1 MSFKFIAIAYGM
13 LGATAATGY
22 MVQGGGGGGAVGK
35 RSSGHVAEQ
44 PKVERVAKLEMPA
57 KPGAMPQVAMVASSP
72 QDESVVMTAPAT
84 MAGTM
89 PSTTPLTAPP
99 TPAPPPPPR
108 TAMHEAKPAEA
119 PVEQIAEK
127 QDEKPVEKVA
137 EKAPEKPLAQPVD
150 RGGSRDYIRI
160 TAEMMV
166 NPWTGEWLTS
176 DDRSMGY
183 VSGPAK
189 GVAPAVA
196 PERVMVADAQP
207 AAAAEPPAMAAS
219 APPAPPAP
227 DPAPVSIPVTIPI
240 PAKAVSQPAIRHT
253 ASQPAA
259 QSIGQQ
265 TGQQHGYM
273 AHLASY
279 RDEIHAAAGW
289 KTLQK
294 AHRDL
299 LINRTPVTVTAEIPG
314 QGTFVRLMTG
324 GFGQLADV
332 SEFCSEVKASGQ
344 YCIPVKA
351 K

>member
-1 MSFKFIAIAYGM
+1 LSFKFIAIAYGM

-22 MVQGGGGGGAVGK
+22 MVQGGGGSGAVGK
-35 RSSGHVAEQ
+35 RPSGQVAEQ

-72 QDESVVMTAPAT
+72 QDESVLMTAPVA
-84 MAGTM
+84 M
-89 PSTTPLTAPP
+89 PSATPLTAPP
-99 TPAPPPPPR
+99 TPAPPPPSR
-108 TAMHEAKPAEA
+108 EAMHEAKPAVA
-119 PVEQIAEK
+119 PVEQVAEK
-127 QDEKPVEKVA
+127 QAEKPVEKIA
-137 EKAPEKPLAQPVD
+137 EKTPEKPDD
-150 RGGSRDYIRI
+150 RGGSRDYVRI

-189 GVAPAVA
+189 GMAPAAA

-207 AAAAEPPAMAAS
+207 AAAVEPPATTAS
-219 APPAPPAP
+219 APPAPPTP
-227 DPAPVSIPVTIPI
+227 DPAPVSIPVTIPV
-240 PAKAVSQPAIRHT
+240 PVKA
-253 ASQPAA
+253 ASQPAVRHAAA
-259 QSIGQQ
+259 QPVPQPAPQSTAQQ

-299 LINRTPVTVTAEIPG
+299 LINRSPVTVTAEIPG
-314 QGTFVRLMTG
+314 QGTFVRLMAG

-332 SEFCSEVKASGQ
+332 SEFCSGFKASGQ

>member
-1 MSFKFIAIAYGM
+1 LSFKFIAIAYGM

-22 MVQGGGGGGAVGK
+22 MVQGGGGSGAVGK
-35 RSSGHVAEQ
+35 RPSGQVAEQ

-72 QDESVVMTAPAT
+72 QDESVVMTAPVARPSAT
-84 MAGTM
+84 LSA
-89 PSTTPLTAPP
+89 TPLTAPP

-108 TAMHEAKPAEA
+108 EAKPAVA
-119 PVEQIAEK
+119 PVEQVAEK
-127 QDEKPVEKVA
+127 QAEKPLEKSA
-137 EKAPEKPLAQPVD
+137 EKAPEKPVDTPVD
-150 RGGSRDYIRI
+150 RGGNRDYVRI

-189 GVAPAVA
+189 GRAPAA
-196 PERVMVADAQP
+196 ASERVMVADAQP
-207 AAAAEPPAMAAS
+207 AAAAEPPATTAS
-219 APPAPPAP
+219 APPSPPTQ
-227 DPAPVSIPVTIPI
+227 DPAPVSIPVTIPV
-240 PAKAVSQPAIRHT
+240 PVKA

-259 QSIGQQ
+259 RHAASQPAPQS

-279 RDEIHAAAGW
+279 RDEIHATAGW

-294 AHRDL
+294 AHRNL
-299 LINRTPVTVTAEIPG
+299 LINRSPVTVTAEIPG
-314 QGTFVRLMTG
+314 QGTFVRLMAG

-332 SEFCSEVKASGQ
+332 SEFCSEFKASGQ

>member
-1 MSFKFIAIAYGM
+1 LSFKFIAIAYGM

-22 MVQGGGGGGAVGK
+22 MVQGGGGSGAVGK
-35 RSSGHVAEQ
+35 RPSGQVAEQ

-72 QDESVVMTAPAT
+72 QDESVVMTAPVA
-84 MAGTM
+84 M
-89 PSTTPLTAPP
+89 PSATPSATPLTAPP

-108 TAMHEAKPAEA
+108 EAMLETKPAVA
-119 PVEQIAEK
+119 PVEQVAEK
-127 QDEKPVEKVA
+127 QAEKPVEKIA
-137 EKAPEKPLAQPVD
+137 EKTPEKPVD
-150 RGGSRDYIRI
+150 RGGSRDYVRI

-189 GVAPAVA
+189 GMAPAAA

-207 AAAAEPPAMAAS
+207 AAAVEPPATTAS
-219 APPAPPAP
+219 APPAPPTP
-227 DPAPVSIPVTIPI
+227 DPAPVSIPVTIPV
-240 PAKAVSQPAIRHT
+240 PVKA
-253 ASQPAA
+253 ASQPAVRHAAA
-259 QSIGQQ
+259 QPVPQPAPQSTAQQ

-299 LINRTPVTVTAEIPG
+299 LINRSPVTVTAEIPG
-314 QGTFVRLMTG
+314 QGTFVRLMAG

-332 SEFCSEVKASGQ
+332 SEFCSEFKASGQ

>member
-1 MSFKFIAIAYGM
+1 LSFKFIAIAYGM

-22 MVQGGGGGGAVGK
+22 MVQGGGGSGAVGK
-35 RSSGHVAEQ
+35 RPSGQVAEQ

-57 KPGAMPQVAMVASSP
+57 KPSAMPQVAMVASSP
-72 QDESVVMTAPAT
+72 QDESVVMTATVA
-84 MAGTM
+84 M
-89 PSTTPLTAPP
+89 PSATPLTAPP
-99 TPAPPPPPR
+99 TPAPPPPSR
-108 TAMHEAKPAEA
+108 EAMHEAKPAVA
-119 PVEQIAEK
+119 PVEQVAEK
-127 QDEKPVEKVA
+127 QAEKPVEKIA
-137 EKAPEKPLAQPVD
+137 EKAPEKPVD
-150 RGGSRDYIRI
+150 RGANRDYVRI

-183 VSGPAK
+183 ISGPAK
-189 GVAPAVA
+189 GTAPAAA
-196 PERVMVADAQP
+196 PERVMVANAQP
-207 AAAAEPPAMAAS
+207 AAAAEPPATTAS
-219 APPAPPAP
+219 APPAPPSP
-227 DPAPVSIPVTIPI
+227 DPAPVSIPVTIPV
-240 PAKAVSQPAIRHT
+240 PVKAVSQPAARHA
-253 ASQPAA
+253 ASQPTA
-259 QSIGQQ
+259 QFTGQQ

-279 RDEIHAAAGW
+279 RDEIHAVAGW

-299 LINRTPVTVTAEIPG
+299 LINRSPVTVTAEIPG
-314 QGTFVRLMTG
+314 QGTFVRLMAG

-332 SEFCSEVKASGQ
+332 SEFCSEFKASGQ

>member
-1 MSFKFIAIAYGM
+1 LSFKFIAIAYGM

-22 MVQGGGGGGAVGK
+22 MVQGGGGSGAVGK
-35 RSSGHVAEQ
+35 RPSGHVAEQ

-72 QDESVVMTAPAT
+72 QDESVVMTAPA
-84 MAGTM
+84 AM
-89 PSTTPLTAPP
+89 PSATPLTAPP

-108 TAMHEAKPAEA
+108 TAMHEPKPAEA
-119 PVEQIAEK
+119 PVEQVAEK
-127 QDEKPVEKVA
+127 QAEKPVEKVA
-137 EKAPEKPLAQPVD
+137 EKAPEKPVDRPAD
-150 RGGSRDYIRI
+150 RGGNRDYVRI

-183 VSGPAK
+183 ISGPAK
-189 GVAPAVA
+189 GTAPTAA
-196 PERVMVADAQP
+196 PERVMMADAQP

-219 APPAPPAP
+219 APPAPPIP
-227 DPAPVSIPVTIPI
+227 DSAPVNIPVTIPI
-240 PAKAVSQPAIRHT
+240 PVKA

-259 QSIGQQ
+259 RHAAAAPPAPQS
-265 TGQQHGYM
+265 TGQQAGQQRGYM

-279 RDEIHAAAGW
+279 RDEVHAVAGW

-299 LINRTPVTVTAEIPG
+299 LINRSPVTVTAEIPG
-314 QGTFVRLMTG
+314 QGTFVRLMAG
-324 GFGQLADV
+324 GFDQLADA
-332 SEFCSEVKASGQ
+332 SEFCSGFKASGQ

>member
-1 MSFKFIAIAYGM
+1 LSFKFIAIAYGM

-22 MVQGGGGGGAVGK
+22 MVQGGSGSGAVGK

-44 PKVERVAKLEMPA
+44 PKVERAAKLEMPA
-57 KPGAMPQVAMVASSP
+57 KSGAMPQVAMVASSP
-72 QDESVVMTAPAT
+72 QDESVVMAAPAT
-84 MAGTM
+84 MAGAM
-89 PSTTPLTAPP
+89 PSATLLTAPP
-99 TPAPPPPPR
+99 TPTPPPPPR
-108 TAMHEAKPAEA
+108 TAMHEAKPAEQ
-119 PVEQIAEK
+119 VAEK
-127 QDEKPVEKVA
+127 QAEKPVEKVA
-137 EKAPEKPLAQPVD
+137 EKAPEKPVDQPVD
-150 RGGSRDYIRI
+150 RGGSRDYVRI

-183 VSGPAK
+183 LSGPAK
-189 GVAPAVA
+189 GTAPAAA

-219 APPAPPAP
+219 APPTPPTR
-227 DPAPVSIPVTIPI
+227 DPAPVGIPVTVPV
-240 PAKAVSQPAIRHT
+240 PAKA
-253 ASQPAA
+253 ASQPVVRHAAA
-259 QSIGQQ
+259 QPASQPTAQQ
-265 TGQQHGYM
+265 AGQQHGYM

-279 RDEIHAAAGW
+279 RDEIHAVAGW

-299 LINRTPVTVTAEIPG
+299 LINRSPVTVTAEIPG
-314 QGTFVRLMTG
+314 QGTFVRLMAG

-332 SEFCSEVKASGQ
+332 SEFCSEFKASGQ